1 MSFCKQIPLGS
12 AATPRSLNR
21 ESTLEDA
28 MAVFSSVKV
37 ELTCQ
42 INMLTSLKKQVT
54 NSEMAEPSIKSKLRI
69 TIESLLIDLNEEM
82 YELSEELANS
92 YTPERQEAYVL
103 KAREFDFRKKKL
115 LKRIQT
121 QIDLNPGIK
130 IVRRENNIISKRSAN

>member
-1 MSFCKQIPLGS
+1 
-12 AATPRSLNR
+12 
-21 ESTLEDA
+21 
-28 MAVFSSVKV
+28 
-37 ELTCQ
+37 
-42 INMLTSLKKQVT
+42 
-54 NSEMAEPSIKSKLRI
+54 
-69 TIESLLIDLNEEM
+69 M